1 MTDDG
6 YSNVEINNF
15 IDNYIAANPETVIK
29 AGEGIEYYRE
39 QADIT
44 EKLNAFMLKNE
55 YEINEFIIYWLP
67 VLENN
72 KYNYI
77 RFRQTDEIRFNYP
90 YFNLKVFYNRV
101 RAGQE
106 WDLKKQDEWQTNT
119 SMLIYDNQLIDFDAA
134 GNINYG
140 YMGSVYMISP
150 TILSWGAGYAQVR
163 AGNTKLEWLVY
174 GVGDDPIDQMNIRR
188 GVDWYKKV
196 HGCEEN

>member
-1 MTDDG
+1 MGSDAYALIVIDKMTDDG

-55 YEINEFIIYWLP
+55 YEI
-67 VLENN
+67 
-72 KYNYI
+72 
-77 RFRQTDEIRFNYP
+77 RFNYP
-90 YFNLKVFYNRV
+90 YFNLKDFYNRV